1 MAISLKEEQRAM
13 GRITPVVRALISN
26 RNVRAFLRASK
37 QKGRERL
44 MRNDFIWHEILL
56 SLATW
61 GGSRGARK
69 LNFDALTYRKLSR
82 LPAAKRRSLVAGEF
96 RTAGLRY
103 AKKKTLY
110 LLHNFC
116 LVEEKGGVDA
126 ANRAVLHDACD
137 RDAKIKV
144 LREYKG
150 IGEKYAHNIMM
161 DAYHPQFHDSIAVGL
176 RIRKI
181 SKELGLPAGKYEDYV
196 VFFQKVASK
205 VGIEPWE
212 LDRVLYKFE
221 KPILHSLKGG
231 SQPTAELIRQTLA
244 PTKN

>member
-1 MAISLKEEQRAM
+1 M
-13 GRITPVVRALISN
+13 GRIAPVVGALVSD
-26 RNVRAFLRASK
+26 RNVRAFLRRSK
-37 QKGRERL
+37 QNGRETLR
-44 MRNDFIWHEILL
+44 RNDFIWYEVLR

-82 LPAAKRRSLVAGEF
+82 LPAERRRSVVASEF

-137 RDAKIKV
+137 RDAKIKA

-161 DAYHPQFHDSIAVGL
+161 DAYHPQFHDSIAVDL

-181 SKELGLPAGKYEDYV
+181 SKGLGLPASKYEEYV
-196 VFFQKVASK
+196 VFFQKVASR

-212 LDRVLYKFE
+212 LDRVLYKLE
-221 KPILHSLKGG
+221 KLILDSLKGD
-231 SQPTAELIRQTLA
+231 SQPTADRIRQTLA
-244 PTKN
+244 PTNN